1 MDLDNGLYG
10 MSGTEYVLRTEYT
23 VYLRLLV
30 GNVCYRCIVS
40 GVSVIHVQTEKR
52 GKREDILGETYAK
65 WRENDYHTEEKE
77 NNDE

>member
-1 MDLDNGLYG
+1 